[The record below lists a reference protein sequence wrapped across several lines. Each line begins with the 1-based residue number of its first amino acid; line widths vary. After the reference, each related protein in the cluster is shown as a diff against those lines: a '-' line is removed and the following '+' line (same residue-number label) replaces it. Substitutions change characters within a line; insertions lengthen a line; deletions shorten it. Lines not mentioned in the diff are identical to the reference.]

1 VFQTIMVA
9 TDGSHAAERAVE
21 FAVEFAKRHDS
32 KLVICTVTNQ
42 QLVMLSGKEPDP
54 VTGGESVEEELSDLG
69 AEVLRRAEQ
78 AAKEAGIADY
88 ELCEAYGHNIGAT
101 IVAQAEAHSADH
113 LVIGSLGTTGV
124 SRLLLG
130 SVAASV
136 IHHAHCPV
144 TVVR

>member
-1 VFQTIMVA
+1 MVA
-9 TDGSHAAERAVE
+9 TDGSHSSERAVE

-42 QLVMLSGKEPDP
+42 QLVVLSNREPDP
-54 VTGGESVEEELSDLG
+54 MKGARSVGEELSDLG

-78 AAKEAGIADY
+78 VAKSAGLNDY
-88 ELCEAYGHNIGAT
+88 ELIEAYGTNIAAT
-101 IVAQAEAHSADH
+101 IVAQAEEIGADH
-113 LVIGSLGTTGV
+113 LVIASLGTTGV